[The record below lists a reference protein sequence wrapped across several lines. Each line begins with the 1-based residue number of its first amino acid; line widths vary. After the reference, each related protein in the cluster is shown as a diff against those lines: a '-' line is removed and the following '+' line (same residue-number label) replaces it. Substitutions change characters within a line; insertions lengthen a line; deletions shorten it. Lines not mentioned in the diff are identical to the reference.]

1 VSGEVFWNR
10 EEKPRTNDPLIPIGG
25 TPVKLTCN
33 RRVLHDALQHVSR
46 VVSGRTT
53 LPILSNLLLEAG
65 SGRLRVV
72 AYDMEI
78 GAQSAVPIEV
88 EEEGALTVPAR
99 VLGDVVASLPDATV
113 EMRSA
118 DRNIM
123 ELSCG
128 RSQYTIHGLPAE
140 EYPALPEVEEG
151 AGFDVSQAVMRDLI
165 RGTILAASTDETR
178 AILTGILV
186 KRDGDTV
193 KLIATDSYRLAV
205 KTAGP
210 ETVKVEGGESDWQVI
225 VPARA
230 LQELNRMLD
239 PAEEETVVRV
249 RSSEQQILF
258 EVGPYRLI
266 SRLIEG
272 QFPNYERVIP
282 TETERT
288 ITVARE
294 DLLGAIKR
302 AAIVARAEASKL
314 VFRIQEGTL
323 TITAESGDVGRAH
336 EELPANIEGEEG
348 EIAFNAEYLTDV
360 LGVMESEQV
369 VWQLSGPL
377 SSGLIKGADDPDY
390 LYVVM
395 PMQL

>member
-1 VSGEVFWNR
+1 M
-10 EEKPRTNDPLIPIGG
+10 
-25 TPVKLTCN
+25 KLTCN
-33 RRVLHDALQHVSR
+33 RRVLHEALQHVSR

-53 LPILSNLLLEAG
+53 LPILSNLLLEAREG
-65 SGRLRVV
+65 KLRVV

-78 GAQSAVPIEV
+78 GAQSAVPIEA

-113 EMRSA
+113 EMRSEEG
-118 DRNIM
+118 RV
-123 ELSCG
+123 LGLTCG

-140 EYPALPEVEEG
+140 EYPALPEVPGEVGLEL
-151 AGFDVSQAVMRDLI
+151 SQAGMRDLI
-165 RGTILAASTDETR
+165 RTTIFAASTDETR
-178 AILTGILV
+178 AILTGVLLV
-186 KRDGDTV
+186 RDGDGLKTV
-193 KLIATDSYRLAV
+193 ATDSYRLAV
-205 KTAGP
+205 KTVP
-210 ETVKVEGGESDWQVI
+210 QDQVKIDGGEETWQVI

-239 PAEEETVVRV
+239 PGAEETPVKLRAGQ
-249 RSSEQQILF
+249 QQIMF
-258 EVGPYRLI
+258 SVGPYMLV

-282 TETERT
+282 TEAERS
-288 ITVARE
+288 ILVNRE

-314 VFRIQEGTL
+314 IFRTQNGML

-336 EELPANIEGEEG
+336 EELAVQVEGEDV
-348 EIAFNAEYLTDV
+348 EIAFNAEYLADV
-360 LGVMESEQV
+360 LGVMASETV
-369 VWQLSGPL
+369 VCQLTGPL
-377 SSGLIKGADDPDY
+377 SSGLLKGSDDPDY